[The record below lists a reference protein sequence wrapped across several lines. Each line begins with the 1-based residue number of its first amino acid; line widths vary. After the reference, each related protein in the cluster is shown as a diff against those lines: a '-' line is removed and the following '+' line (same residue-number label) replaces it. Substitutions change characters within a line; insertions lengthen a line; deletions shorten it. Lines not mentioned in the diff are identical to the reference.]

1 MIVQNNE
8 DIFFLTNSSLL
19 VGKTLGEVT
28 NHIRPGI
35 TLKNLD
41 IIAEEFIRAN
51 GGEPAFKGYR
61 GYPATLCISVN
72 DVVVH
77 GIPDLTEIKEG
88 DLVSIDCGVKMNGM
102 YGDYAYSFIVGEVKE
117 DIHKLVEATKNSLY
131 HGMNKAIAGKTTGD
145 IGNAVQTYVENLGFS
160 VVRELVGHGIG
171 KVLHDKPEVPNF
183 GKKGK
188 GTLLQQGMVICVEPM
203 INMGKKDVYQA
214 RDGWTIKTKDG
225 KPSAHFE
232 HMVIVDAEEPRVL
245 STYEFIENNIKNN
258 IWLNNRL

>member
-28 NHIRPGI
+28 NHIRPGM

-41 IIAEEFIRAN
+41 IIAEEFIRAH

-88 DLVSIDCGVKMNGM
+88 DLVSIDCGVKMNGL
-102 YGDYAYSFIVGEVKE
+102 YGDYAYSFIVGEVNE

-131 HGMNKAIAGKTTGD
+131 HGISKAIAGKSTGD
-145 IGNAVQTYVENLGFS
+145 IGNAVQSYVENLGFS
-160 VVRELVGHGIG
+160 VVRDLVGHGIG
-171 KVLHDKPEVPNF
+171 KELHDKPVVPNF

-188 GTLLQQGMVICVEPM
+188 GALLQKGMVICIEPM

-232 HMVIVDAEEPRVL
+232 HMVIVEAEEPRVL

>member
-1 MIVQNNE
+1 MIVQTNE
-8 DIFFLTNSSLL
+8 DIFFLTQSSLL
-19 VGKTLGEVT
+19 VGKTLGEVA

-35 TLKNLD
+35 SLKNLD
-41 IIAEEFIRAN
+41 IIAEDFIRTH

-77 GIPDLTEIKEG
+77 GIPDMTEIKEG
-88 DLVSIDCGVKMNGM
+88 DLVSVDCGVNINGM
-102 YGDYAYSFIVGEVKE
+102 FGDYAYSFIVGEATDDLK
-117 DIHKLVEATKNSLY
+117 KLVEATKNSLY
-131 HGMNKAIAGKTTGD
+131 IGMNQAIAGKTTGD
-145 IGNAVQTYVENLGFS
+145 IGNAVQTYVENLGYS

-188 GTLLQQGMVICVEPM
+188 GALLQKGMVLCIEPM

-214 RDGWTIKTKDG
+214 RDGWTIRTKDR

-232 HMVIVDAEEPRVL
+232 HMVIVEEAEPRVL

-258 IWLNNRL
+258 IWLNNQL